1 MLAKDVTNLTVSAF
15 YEDIPEL
22 TKVLELIITRAI
34 QGEFYLVTELTDD
47 VVIGLRDLGYKV
59 YLVVDVDSPI
69 ECYAIH
75 WN

>member
-1 MLAKDVTNLTVSAF
+1 MLAKDATNLTVRAF
-15 YEDIPEL
+15 NEDIPEL

-59 YLVVDVDSPI
+59 YLVVDADNPI
-69 ECYAIH
+69 KCYAIH